1 MTRIEHANLT
11 VPDIDAAIKFI
22 KIVAPDFDVR
32 KDERPSE
39 GIRWVHIGNEEYYL
53 ALQEPYL
60 DTEPKKRL
68 KAYKNYG
75 INHLALV
82 VSNLQEIKKKLVDA
96 GYKQSI
102 ETPEERYRKRVYY
115 FDEAGFEWELI
126 EYFSEKPSEKFL
138 YE

>member
-1 MTRIEHANLT
+1 MTRFEHANLT

-82 VSNLQEIKKKLVDA
+82 VSNLQEIKKKL
-96 GYKQSI
+96 
-102 ETPEERYRKRVYY
+102 
-115 FDEAGFEWELI
+115 EWELI